1 MRFAALGLFFFVWGW
16 MTASAQD
23 PHAIDVTHYRD
34 SVDRVFA
41 DPEQSILSDADLEAF
56 TGLPYY
62 AYDPAFRV
70 PARFTSAE
78 GETFQMKTTTSRLP
92 EYRAV
97 GFLSFTIDAVPC
109 TLQVYQNIELSKKE
123 GYEDYLFIPFTDL
136 TNGDET
142 YGGGRYLDIRSGDL
156 ESDFHL
162 DFNRCYNPYCV
173 YSKKYSCPIPPSEN
187 HLNVAIKAGVKDFV
201 SH

>member
-1 MRFAALGLFFFVWGW
+1 MMRRGLGFVVFCFGW
-16 MTASAQD
+16 MSGFAQASE
-23 PHAIDVTHYRD
+23 AIDVQHYRD

-41 DPEQSILSDADLEAF
+41 DPEQSILGDADLEAF
-56 TGLPYY
+56 TGLPYFD
-62 AYDPAFRV
+62 YDPAFRV
-70 PARFTSAE
+70 PAEFTSAE

-92 EYRAV
+92 EYMAV
-97 GFLSFTIDAVPC
+97 GFLSFTLNAVPC
-109 TLQVYQNIELSKKE
+109 TLNVYRNIELSKKD
-123 GYEDYLFIPFTDL
+123 GFEDYLFIPFTDL

-156 ESDFHL
+156 DDDFHL

-187 HLNVAIKAGVKDFV
+187 HLTTEVKAGVKNFV